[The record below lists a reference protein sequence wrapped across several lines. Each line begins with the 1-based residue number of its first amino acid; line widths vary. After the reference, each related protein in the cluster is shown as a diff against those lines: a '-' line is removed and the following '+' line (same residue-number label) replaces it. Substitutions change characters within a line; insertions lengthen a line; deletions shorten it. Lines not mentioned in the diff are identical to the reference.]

1 MKLLIDTHLILWA
14 ALEPD
19 RLPAR
24 AEDLLNDR
32 DNVLLFSVV
41 SLWEIAIKQAL
52 GREDFEVDAHKLR
65 RQLSSHG
72 YEELPVFG
80 EHALAVAGMPRLHGD
95 PFDRLLLAQAL
106 HERALLLTSDRQL
119 GKYPDAVF
127 QV

>member
-24 AEDLLNDR
+24 AEALLNDR

-65 RQLSSHG
+65 RQLSNHG

-119 GKYPDAVF
+119 GKYPDAVL